1 MERNDYFTTS
11 ELAEFFDI
19 AIETVNKYFE
29 NNKETFILDGVYE
42 VQAPD
47 YVLSSAILDNE
58 GVEIPN
64 ADNLPQRK
72 HKKTKSIY
80 DYRIYPRRAI
90 LRMATLLK
98 NSVIAKAVREQLI
111 NLSEVD
117 FIRSAEVKREISL
130 LKGIRNALKSKTQEL
145 IQQANEEYRRWR
157 NRYIYTVE
165 PYFPQETALAK
176 LYSKFNMTVSKIK
189 WRVTNQ
195 LIPSQ
200 RHKQYRSHQEA
211 LTAVALKLAQEF
223 NGRTELLEDEL
234 RIIEE
239 KPTGV
244 IFR

>member
-11 ELAEFFDI
+11 EIAEFFDI
-19 AIETVNKYFE
+19 AIETVNKYYE

-58 GVEIPN
+58 GIEILN

-72 HKKTKSIY
+72 HKESKSIY

-98 NSVIAKAVREQLI
+98 NSNIAKAIREQLI
-111 NLSEVD
+111 NVSEVD
-117 FIRSAEVKREISL
+117 FVRSAEVKREISL
-130 LKGIRNALKSKTQEL
+130 LKGIRNALKSKTQDL
-145 IQQANEEYRRWR
+145 IQQANEDYRQWR
-157 NRYIYTVE
+157 NRYIYTIQ

-176 LYSKFNMTVSKIK
+176 LYEKFNITVNRMK

-200 RHKQYRSHQEA
+200 RHKQYRTHREA
-211 LTAVALKLAQEF
+211 LTAAALKLAREF
-223 NGRTELLEDEL
+223 NGRDEL
-234 RIIEE
+234 TEEELNIVEE
-239 KPTGV
+239 KITGR
-244 IFR
+244 IFK